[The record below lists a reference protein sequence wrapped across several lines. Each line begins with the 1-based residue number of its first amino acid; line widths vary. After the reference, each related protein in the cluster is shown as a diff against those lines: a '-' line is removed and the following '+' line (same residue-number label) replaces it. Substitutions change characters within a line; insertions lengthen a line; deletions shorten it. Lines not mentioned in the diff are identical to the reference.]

1 MATAVLITGGN
12 RGDVR
17 TRLAEARRLAGELI
31 GEVKRASACYESAPW
46 GFEAEEPFW
55 NQVLEVETPL
65 TPRELLEAVHDI
77 ERRLGRDREAERTEK
92 ERSGQAYASRTL
104 DVDILLYDDC
114 IVREPDLQIPH
125 PRMGGR
131 EFVLR
136 PLCELMPGRRH
147 PETGKTMR
155 ELLDALKETMTN
167 R

>member
-17 TRLAEARRLAGELI
+17 ARLAEARRLTGELI
-31 GEVKRASACYESAPW
+31 GEVKRASSCRKSAPW

-65 TPRELLEAVHDI
+65 TPHELLEAVHGV
-77 ERRLGRDREAERTEK
+77 EQRLGRDREAERAEK
-92 ERSGQAYASRTL
+92 EQSGQAYASRAI
-104 DVDILLYDDC
+104 DVDILLYDDR

-125 PRMGGR
+125 PQMGGR

-136 PLCELMPGRRH
+136 PLCELMPERRH

-155 ELLDALKETMTN
+155 ELLDALKK